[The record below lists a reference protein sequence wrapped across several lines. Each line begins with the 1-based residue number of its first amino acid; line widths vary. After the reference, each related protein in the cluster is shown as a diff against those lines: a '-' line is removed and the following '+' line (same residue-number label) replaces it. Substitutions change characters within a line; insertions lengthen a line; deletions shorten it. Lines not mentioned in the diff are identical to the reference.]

1 NPVTNNDNTNNDLF
15 FEEFEEE
22 FLQISI
28 EAIDFPMNEDSVLE
42 SFFNISVFEQI
53 QKRSEENLPV
63 SLQMAPSTEGTDE
76 NWSVDDIF

>member
-1 NPVTNNDNTNNDLF
+1 SSVNPVTNNDNTNNDLF

-28 EAIDFPMNEDSVLE
+28 EAIDFPMNGDSVLE
-42 SFFNISVFEQI
+42 SFFDISVFEQI

-63 SLQMAPSTEGTDE
+63 SSQMSPSTE
-76 NWSVDDIF
+76 